1 MIPIYLEM
9 KAFGP
14 YAGTEIVDFRR
25 LKDHKLFLI
34 YGPTGSGKTT
44 ILDAICYALYGS
56 TSGDIRTGSYMRSN
70 MPRRDEPTSVSFRFA
85 IGRKYYRIDR
95 SPEQQIAKKRGD
107 GLKKASA
114 QAALYE
120 TDADGADEKLLAA
133 KNVNAAVEGLLGFK
147 ADQFRQVVLLPQ
159 GDFRKLLLANS
170 GERQQIMQTLFHTQQ
185 YAKLQPWLK
194 NAMTNWKAAMNRWPA
209 IGNNVCSISASTMK
223 GNFRNE
229 SRNFGIR
236 KLPCP
241 KSGTKPRLSAVLGR
255 KTFRQPRPW
264 KPTGNSGSRNGRKQE
279 ISMAKPRF
287 FRISEIGLTS

>member
-56 TSGDIRTGSYMRSN
+56 TSGDIRTGSYMRSEYAT
-70 MPRRDEPTSVSFRFA
+70 PDEPTSVSFRFA
-85 IGRKYYRIDR
+85 IGQKYYRIDR

-120 TDADGADEKLLAA
+120 TDEDGADEKLLAA

-147 ADQFRQVVLLPQ
+147 ANQFRQVVLLPQ

-170 GERQQIMQTLFHTQQ
+170 GERQQIMQTLFHTQS
-185 YAKLQPWLK
+185 YARLQALAK
-194 NAMTNWKAAMNRWPA
+194 ERHDEL
-209 IGNNVCSISASTMK
+209 
-223 GNFRNE
+223 E
-229 SRNFGIR
+229 SRHEQVARDREQCLLNLGVDDEG
-236 KLPCP
+236 KLSEREQEFRDQEASVSE
-241 KSGTKPRLSAVLGR
+241 KWHKAEAVLGSPLETLGAETAGSSQSR
-255 KTFRQPRPW
+255 WPSRGF
-264 KPTGNSGSRNGRKQE
+264 SG
-279 ISMAKPRF
+279 
-287 FRISEIGLTS
+287 